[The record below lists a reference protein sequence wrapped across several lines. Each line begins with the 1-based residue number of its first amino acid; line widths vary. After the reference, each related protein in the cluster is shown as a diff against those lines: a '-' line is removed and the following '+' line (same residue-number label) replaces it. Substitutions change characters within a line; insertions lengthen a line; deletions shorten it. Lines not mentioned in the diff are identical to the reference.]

1 MTSTS
6 SPFGELSPLLAAR
19 SVAVVGAS
27 DREGNLGGVAI
38 GFLKKFRYAGPVW
51 PVNPGRPTVGGLPCF
66 GSLHELPAVPDL
78 AILAVPAE
86 AIVGMVKECI
96 AAGIPAAVAWAGGFA
111 EAGDAG
117 RTRQRELE
125 AVCRESRF
133 KLCGPNCIGIINTSI
148 GLTASFSTMMAEHDR
163 LTPGVVSMVSQ
174 SGGIGVMAH
183 SRAEAFG
190 LGFRVTVSCGNE
202 AALGLPDFI
211 RAFAQDD
218 GTRVITVYT
227 EGLSNPDA
235 FVGALDEARR
245 RGKPVV
251 ILKGGATEASGR
263 AALAHTGRLAGAN
276 RTYDAIF
283 REFAAIRVYSTEEL
297 LDVCL
302 QLASLRPNQLPRGD
316 RVLLST
322 FGGGSGV
329 ICTDQCDREGLA
341 VPQLDDATRAR
352 VTPLLTRLSSALN
365 PIDLTPGM
373 MTDPGHRAKLP
384 EAMTVLAGA
393 PGVDSWVF
401 LAAGFGRL
409 APELAA
415 IYDHTRQ
422 LSEKPICLTWQA
434 APAGITEDLAARG
447 IYTFTEHARAVRA
460 LGHIV
465 RYADDLRHAI
475 KKSPAAP
482 SAFRW
487 NDHVTPAM
495 AVTGVVTEDVV
506 ARILEEA
513 GLPVARGRIAT
524 TTDEAMRV
532 AQDVG
537 FPVAIK
543 AISPTITHRGAAG
556 LVALN
561 VDTPEAVARTD
572 AAFRARAAALGA
584 RLDGLW
590 IQHMFAGEREL
601 IVTALRDAEFGVIV
615 GVGIGGGM
623 TEVIDDVLFAR
634 APIDDAGARDMLKRL
649 KTVKR
654 LPAHLSDKHRDLAA
668 AFVARFSALAASA
681 PWPRFTLEVNP
692 LKISD
697 DEAAA
702 VDGLLLIEPVAEDGT
717 GGGSV
722 GAPLPQSL
730 PQSPR
735 PYRLPCTKTSNH

>member
-1 MTSTS
+1 MSDG

-51 PVNPGRPTVGGLPCF
+51 PINPGRSTVGGLPCF
-66 GSLHELPAVPDL
+66 ASLRELPAVPDL
-78 AILAVPAE
+78 AIIAVPAE
-86 AIVGMVKECI
+86 AIVAVVKECVDV
-96 AAGIPAAVAWAGGFA
+96 GVPAAVAWAGGFA

-117 RTRQRELE
+117 RARQRELE
-125 AVCRESRF
+125 AVCGDSGL
-133 KLCGPNCIGIINTSI
+133 KLCGPNCIGIINTAT
-148 GLTASFSTMMAEHDR
+148 GLTASFSTMMAEHER

-202 AALGLPDFI
+202 AALGVPDFM
-211 RAFAQDD
+211 RALAKDD
-218 GTRVITVYT
+218 GTRVIAVYI

-235 FVGALDEARR
+235 FVEALDEARHR
-245 RGKPVV
+245 RKPVV
-251 ILKGGATEASGR
+251 ILKGGTTEASGR
-263 AALAHTGRLAGAN
+263 AALAHTGRLAGVD

-302 QLASLRPNQLPRGD
+302 QLASLRPDQLPQGN
-316 RVLLST
+316 RVLLTS

-329 ICTDQCDREGLA
+329 ICTDQCDREGLT

-352 VTPLLTRLSSALN
+352 VTPLLTPLSSAIN

-373 MTDPGHRAKLP
+373 MTQPAHRAKLP
-384 EAMTVLAGA
+384 ESMTVLAGA
-393 PGVDSWVF
+393 PGLDSWLF
-401 LAAGFGRL
+401 LAAGFGHL
-409 APELAA
+409 APELAD
-415 IYDHTRQ
+415 IYDRTRQ
-422 LSEKPICLTWQA
+422 LSRKPICLTWQE
-434 APAGITEDLAARG
+434 APAGIKADLAARG

-460 LGHIV
+460 LGHLV
-465 RYADDLRHAI
+465 HYAEDLRHAI
-475 KKSPAAP
+475 RKSPDAP
-482 SAFRW
+482 PAFRW

-495 AVTGVVTEDVV
+495 AAVGVATESVV
-506 ARILEEA
+506 AGILEAA

-524 TTDEAMRV
+524 TADEAIRA

-543 AISPTITHRGAAG
+543 AISPAITHRAAAG
-556 LVALN
+556 LVALY

-584 RLDGLW
+584 HLDGLW
-590 IQHMFAGEREL
+590 IQHMFQGEREL

-623 TEVIDDVLFAR
+623 TEVIDDIVLAR
-634 APIDDAGARDMLKRL
+634 APIGHAGARDMLKRL
-649 KTVKR
+649 KTVNR
-654 LPAHLSDKHRDLAA
+654 LPAYLSERQCALAA
-668 AFVARFSALAASA
+668 DFVARFSALTASA
-681 PWPRFTLEVNP
+681 PWPQLHARSQSV
-692 LKISD
+692 
-697 DEAAA
+697 EA
-702 VDGLLLIEPVAEDGT
+702 
-717 GGGSV
+717 
-722 GAPLPQSL
+722 
-730 PQSPR
+730 R
-735 PYRLPCTKTSNH
+735 RLT